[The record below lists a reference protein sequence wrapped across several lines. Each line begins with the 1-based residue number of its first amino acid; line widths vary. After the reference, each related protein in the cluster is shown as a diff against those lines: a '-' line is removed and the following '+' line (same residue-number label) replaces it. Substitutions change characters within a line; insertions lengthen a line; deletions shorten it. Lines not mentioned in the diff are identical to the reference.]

1 MNKKCTLIVDVLNK
15 LYPDAHCFLNYSND
29 YELLV
34 AIILSRQSTD
44 ASVNKVTPLLFSK
57 YPNVE
62 SLSLAN
68 LNDVQNIIHS
78 IGLSKSKSEDIIFSS
93 KDIVN
98 KFDGKIPQKREDL
111 MSLRGVGRKTC
122 NVFMIE
128 YLKIPQ
134 MPVDTHVE
142 RVTKRLG
149 IVPTSFSVIKT
160 EEKIKECFLKEYWIK
175 LHHQFIMLGRN
186 ICKSINPKCNSCP
199 LNSLCSYF
207 KKNKN

>member
-1 MNKKCTLIVDVLNK
+1 MNKKCTLIVDILNE
-15 LYPDAHCFLNYSND
+15 LYPNAHCFLNYSND

-44 ASVNKVTPLLFSK
+44 VSVNKVTPLLFSK
-57 YPNVE
+57 YPNAQ
-62 SLSLAN
+62 SLSLAD

-78 IGLSKSKSEDIIFSS
+78 IGLSKSKSEDIILAS

-186 ICKSINPKCNSCP
+186 ICKSMNPKCNSCP
-199 LNSLCSYF
+199 LNNLCSYF